1 MMNNNRSKGGLL
13 VLRDGLMNM
22 QKVRLLGE
30 TKQIKAIN
38 KIDSIYQMETRS
50 PVPQSKT
57 LSYM

>member
-1 MMNNNRSKGGLL
+1 MNNNRSKGGLL
-13 VLRDGLMNM
+13 VLRDGLMDM

-38 KIDSIYQMETRS
+38 EIDSIYQMETRS